1 MDALAPV
8 CQIGGMKTKI
18 ELDDNEWG
26 QIIDGLTC
34 RAILYEETVGY
45 YEDGVSYG
53 EIAEVSNVKE
63 ARELAAM
70 YRSIIEKIQRQR

>member
-1 MDALAPV
+1 MAPV

>member
-1 MDALAPV
+1 MAPV

-26 QIIDGLTC
+26 QIIDGLAC
-34 RAILYEETVGY
+34 RAILYEEAVGY
-45 YEDGVSYG
+45 YEYQVTYG
-53 EIAEVSNVKE
+53 EIAEVSGVDE
-63 ARELAAM
+63 ARDLATM

>member
-1 MDALAPV
+1 MV
-8 CQIGGMKTKI
+8 MKTKI
-18 ELDDNEWG
+18 ELEDIEWG

-45 YEDGVSYG
+45 YEDGVTFC
-53 EIAEVSNVKE
+53 EIAEVSNVE
-63 ARELAAM
+63 ESRELAAM